1 MMVSV
6 IKKYSFRKDSTC
18 EDVAGRFTFRFPA
31 IGMCLVAGKRKKFL
45 FM

>member
-6 IKKYSFRKDSTC
+6 IKNSFRKDSTC
-18 EDVAGRFTFRFPA
+18 EDVAGRLAFGFPA
-31 IGMCLVAGKRKKFL
+31 IGMCLVAGKRKKIL